1 VHRYA
6 PRSHGSARCA
16 QATDR
21 PARIEG
27 ARMSLHGAVIGLGQI
42 GHHHARLLQAS
53 DRVAFAG
60 AVDTGGDRYGTV
72 HDSGLIYD
80 SIAGLLATG
89 PLDFAIVALPTAEH
103 RAAALELAAAGVHVL
118 VEKPVS
124 DSVAEAQEIIAGCER
139 AGVKAAAGH
148 VERYNPALR
157 ELRRRMGEG
166 QLGEAFL
173 IATERVGPFPDRVL
187 DVGVVM
193 DLATHDL
200 DLVRWLAGPIESLA
214 AQTSQRMGRPH
225 EDLVSITGRVVG
237 GTVFTSVVD
246 RVTPTKV
253 RRTRVVGEHGM
264 LLADTLS
271 ADLTFFENAH
281 VVSDW
286 ERAQDLR
293 GVAEGDT
300 IRYALAKREPLLA
313 ELEAFLDWIES
324 DDGDGVVTLAEG
336 VEAVRCAEAAL
347 ESARTGE
354 TVHLG
359 S

>member
-1 VHRYA
+1 V
-6 PRSHGSARCA
+6 
-16 QATDR
+16 
-21 PARIEG
+21 
-27 ARMSLHGAVIGLGQI
+27 SLRGAVLGLGQI
-42 GHHHARLLQAS
+42 GRHHARLLQS
-53 DRVAFAG
+53 SERVSFAG
-60 AVDTGGDRYGTV
+60 AVDTAGDPYRAV
-72 HDSGLIYD
+72 HDPSLIHE
-80 SIAGLLATG
+80 SIADLLAAAG
-89 PLDFAIVALPTAEH
+89 SLDFAIVALPTAEH
-103 RAAALELAAAGVHVL
+103 RPAALELAAAGVHLL

-124 DSVAEAQEIIAGCER
+124 DSVADAQEMIAGIEG

-166 QLGEAFL
+166 QLGEGFQ
-173 IATERVGPFPDRVL
+173 ISTERVGPFPDRVR

-200 DLVRWLAGPIESLA
+200 DIVRWLAGAPIESLA
-214 AQTSQRMGRPH
+214 AQTSHRLGRPH
-225 EDLVSITGRVVG
+225 EDLVSIIGRVAG

-253 RRTRVVGEHGM
+253 RRTRVVGERGM
-264 LLADTLS
+264 LLADTLT

-281 VVSDW
+281 VASDW

-300 IRYALAKREPLLA
+300 VRYALAKREPLLV
-313 ELEAFLDWIES
+313 ELETFLDWIERG
-324 DDGDGVVTLAEG
+324 DGDGVVTLAEG
-336 VEAVRCAEAAL
+336 VEAVRCAAGAL
-347 ESARTGE
+347 DSAERGE